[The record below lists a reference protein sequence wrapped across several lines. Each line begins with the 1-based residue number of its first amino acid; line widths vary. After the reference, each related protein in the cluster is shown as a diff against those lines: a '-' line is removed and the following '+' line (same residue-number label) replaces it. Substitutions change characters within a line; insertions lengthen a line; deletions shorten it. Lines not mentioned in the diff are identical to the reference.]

1 MSQLS
6 GNSCSIITL
15 LPLGVECESINAS
28 TPISANGLISIF
40 ITGGT
45 PPYTTTWSNGSQGS
59 YIFNLL
65 PGSYTATTTD
75 YYKDFT
81 ATTVCTVGASS
92 FYLDKFENCS
102 NSSQYVYYLAKIPTT
117 YVVNKIYKLQ
127 SLDGCWKSNG
137 QVLFSNQTYFNTSA
151 TTIAG
156 PYDLCVKCLPPPTP
170 PEIKPA
176 SVCMTITESG
186 LKPGTSVV
194 TNVQFSSASTING
207 KISYTSSTNPYVI
220 FYNSGTTKWNIQN
233 WPLVNGVPT
242 QNNSTLSPVGSWAVN
257 GSSSVTIS
265 ITDGACVTKPTINLK
280 KTDVSC
286 EGTKDGSVTI
296 NSANGTPPYQYS
308 LDNVIY
314 GSSNMYIGLDVGNY
328 TAYVKDSNGQTESQ
342 SFNIISTQSPA
353 NYTVTLIQQP
363 IAIPTVNNLGK
374 FTEITNN
381 IVISIN
387 PPLPTNRVVKFD
399 LIHSVN
405 MEKIEGAGLN
415 PPIITPTLFY
425 SFTTGSTTGG
435 LITGYTSPT
444 LNTTT
449 SAVQTCDQPTNQYST
464 GYTEIFKVVLSGGSA
479 TITGTVVKKI
489 TTPDSIFPNCLT
501 YGRIDDV
508 FQITNISLIN
518 QSRCETLNRVV
529 KSVELKLERTG
540 TFDVE
545 TYLKYAE
552 AVGLTQEGSAQA

>member
-28 TPISANGLISIF
+28 TPIASNGLISIF

-81 ATTVCTVGASS
+81 ATTVCTVGSNS
-92 FYLDKFENCS
+92 FYLDKFQNCS
-102 NSSQYVYYLAKIPTT
+102 NTSQYVYFLGKTPPT

-127 SLDGCWKSNG
+127 DLDGCWINKP
-137 QVLFSNQTYFNTSA
+137 QVFYSGQTYFNTSA

-156 PYDLCVKCLPPPTP
+156 PYQKCGDCLPPAP
-170 PEIKPA
+170 PAEIKPA
-176 SVCMTITESG
+176 NVCMTVTGKGGKEGAPIT
-186 LKPGTSVV
+186 
-194 TNVQFSSASTING
+194 TNLQFSSASTING
-207 KISYTSSTNPYVI
+207 KVSYSSNTNPYVI

-233 WPLVNGVPT
+233 WTSVNGIPT
-242 QNNSTLSPVGSWAVN
+242 QNNSPLSPVGSWAVN
-257 GSSSVTIS
+257 GSSSLTINVTNGI
-265 ITDGACVTKPTINLK
+265 CVTKPTINLK

-308 LDNVIY
+308 LDGVNYV
-314 GSSNMYIGLDVGNY
+314 SSNMFIGLDVGNY
-328 TAYVKDSNGQTESQ
+328 TAYVKDFNGQTESQ

-353 NYTVTLIQQP
+353 SYTINLIQQP
-363 IAIPTVNNLGK
+363 VATPTVNNLGK

-381 IVISIN
+381 IVISVS
-387 PPLPTNRVVKFD
+387 PPLPANRIVKFD
-399 LIHSVN
+399 LLHTVN
-405 MEKIEGAGLN
+405 MEKKEGAGLKT
-415 PPIITPTLFY
+415 PIIAPTLFY

-435 LITGYTSPT
+435 LITGYTAPT
-444 LNTTT
+444 INTTT
-449 SAVQTCDQPTNQYST
+449 TAIQECDQPTNQYTT

-479 TITGTVVKKI
+479 TITGTIVKKI
-489 TTPDSIFPNCLT
+489 TTPDFFFPNCPT

-508 FQITNISLIN
+508 FQITNVSLIN
-518 QSRCETLNRVV
+518 QSRCQTINRVI
-529 KSVELKLERTG
+529 KALELKIERTG
-540 TFDVE
+540 AFDAE

-552 AVGLTQEGSAQA
+552 AVGLTQGSTEA